1 MGVLNDLLVRFEN
14 NEVRVLIKEADG
26 SFNDAPDPVV
36 INVEEGDRVR
46 WSFVGRKLQILFGSN
61 VPSNNNLRPSL
72 EEPGSDIIENTPF
85 ATDTFTTEGGSPDF
99 NENGAIFPDE
109 LLPLPKDFD
118 GETEVEEKDF
128 KYTINL
134 TDLDGELHTLDPN
147 VRRRRLRQRAND

>member
-26 SFNDAPDPVV
+26 SFSDAPDPIV

-46 WSFVGRKLQILFGSN
+46 WSFVGSKLQILFGLN
-61 VPSNNNLRPSL
+61 VPSSGNLLPSP
-72 EEPGSDIIENTPF
+72 EESGSEIIENTPF

-109 LLPLPKDFD
+109 LFPLAKDFD
-118 GETEVEEKDF
+118 GETELEEKDF

-147 VRRRRLRQRAND
+147 IRRQRLRQRAND